1 MSDIIKK
8 GSSVLRPR
16 ARLIQTIGEELISSD
31 VVAVIELVKNSYD
44 ADASIIT
51 ITFDGTIEDVE
62 VEPKKFKKL
71 LKKEGASIT
80 ITDDG
85 CGMSLDVIHAAWMEP
100 ATLMKKGEKRSP
112 EKKRRYTGEKG
123 IGRFASAKLSK
134 NLEIITKAES
144 EDEIVVNFKWED
156 FSKEEKYLDQ
166 IETNWIVRKPKQ
178 FKSHGTTLIL
188 QDLNVD
194 WDQEKFRELKIALS
208 RLINPVAPIEDFLI
222 ELDVPEEFS
231 NFSGLIS
238 APEAINRPD
247 YVIKG
252 SVDASGIA
260 SYSYKSKKN
269 GYEIKKDLGAFLIPK
284 RKPVSGP
291 FKFEFRVWDREAES
305 LNVLAKEIGSTL
317 KNVRADLDEISG
329 VSIYRDNFRVLPY
342 GDRKNDWLRLN
353 YRRVNNPTLRISNN
367 QVVGYI
373 SIGLDAN
380 KDLKDQS
387 NREGIVDSPAFSDL
401 QQEIQVILSDLES
414 KRYEERPRKD
424 DNDDEG
430 ENLYSNFSIG
440 AVEDVV
446 NKKLPN
452 DLETKKVLAETKLKI
467 EKGIQKV
474 QEVLA
479 RYRRLSTLGLL
490 IDAVLHD
497 GSQHLLRIDG
507 ESRLLEKELKKKL
520 PDQEEILKH
529 LHQIQEQRKF
539 LAQLFK
545 RIEPFGGRKRGRP
558 ANIVL
563 EDAIKNVFELSKGD
577 LNRLGVEVSLP
588 QGSHQVTIDEGE
600 LQTIIINLLQ
610 NSIYWLGTIDGKRKI
625 AVEVEKK
632 DEELSIFFSDSGPG
646 IEEQKSKFIF
656 DPYYTTRPDGVGLGL
671 TIVGELVSEY
681 GGEFLLMKEGALD
694 GANFKIVFR
703 RRI

>member
-1 MSDIIKK
+1 MKDKK
-8 GSSVLRPR
+8 TTKP
-16 ARLIQTIGEELISSD
+16 D
-31 VVAVIELVKNSYD
+31 K
-44 ADASIIT
+44 IT
-51 ITFDGTIEDVE
+51 IT
-62 VEPKKFKKL
+62 
-71 LKKEGASIT
+71 
-80 ITDDG
+80 
-85 CGMSLDVIHAAWMEP
+85 
-100 ATLMKKGEKRSP
+100 
-112 EKKRRYTGEKG
+112 
-123 IGRFASAKLSK
+123 
-134 NLEIITKAES
+134 
-144 EDEIVVNFKWED
+144 
-156 FSKEEKYLDQ
+156 
-166 IETNWIVRKPKQ
+166 KP
-178 FKSHGTTLIL
+178 
-188 QDLNVD
+188 
-194 WDQEKFRELKIALS
+194 
-208 RLINPVAPIEDFLI
+208 
-222 ELDVPEEFS
+222 
-231 NFSGLIS
+231 
-238 APEAINRPD
+238 
-247 YVIKG
+247 
-252 SVDASGIA
+252 
-260 SYSYKSKKN
+260 
-269 GYEIKKDLGAFLIPK
+269 
-284 RKPVSGP
+284 
-291 FKFEFRVWDREAES
+291 
-305 LNVLAKEIGSTL
+305 
-317 KNVRADLDEISG
+317 
-329 VSIYRDNFRVLPY
+329 
-342 GDRKNDWLRLN
+342 
-353 YRRVNNPTLRISNN
+353 
-367 QVVGYI
+367 
-373 SIGLDAN
+373 
-380 KDLKDQS
+380 
-387 NREGIVDSPAFSDL
+387 
-401 QQEIQVILSDLES
+401 
-414 KRYEERPRKD
+414 
-424 DNDDEG
+424 
-430 ENLYSNFSIG
+430 
-440 AVEDVV
+440 
-446 NKKLPN
+446 
-452 DLETKKVLAETKLKI
+452 
-467 EKGIQKV
+467 
-474 QEVLA
+474 
-479 RYRRLSTLGLL
+479 LGLL